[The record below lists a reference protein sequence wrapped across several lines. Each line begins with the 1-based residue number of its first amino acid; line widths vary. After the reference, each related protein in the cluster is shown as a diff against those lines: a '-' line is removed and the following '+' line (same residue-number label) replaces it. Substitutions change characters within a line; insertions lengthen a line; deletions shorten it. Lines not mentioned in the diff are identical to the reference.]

1 MFYQADFSGLVQ
13 SLSMNRD
20 GVSDDVSKTVSIEL
34 NNSIAYLVFISD
46 PKLQLWMPNPH
57 TIPRTYLSLQES
69 AGYVSTYIK
78 EGKNSQDYKLL
89 NFQSQAVRHEKLNR
103 PHKPCQTSPD
113 YSFAECVERSI
124 VARAGCQPPW
134 RRFNVEGVSQCDN
147 SSMLTAYGKKYS
159 EIGKLAREKLIETTK
174 CLIPCIYMEYQV
186 PYVKMKGTFQ
196 LNIEILNAK

>member
-89 NFQSQAVRHEKLNR
+89 NFFQSQAVRHEKLNR
-103 PHKPCQTSPD
+103 PHNPCQPSPD
-113 YSFAECVERSI
+113 YNFADCVERSI
-124 VARAGCQPPW
+124 IARVGCQPPW
-134 RRFNVEGVSQCDN
+134 RRITVDEIPLCLNY
-147 SSMLTAYGKKYS
+147 SMLHTYGRIYEYDYGKMSK
-159 EIGKLAREKLIETTK
+159 EKLIETSK
-174 CLIPCIYMEYQV
+174 CLMPCTYMEYEV
-186 PYVKMKGTFQ
+186 
-196 LNIEILNAK
+196 